1 MSLIMETRR
10 WLNQSQPQTLY
21 MATILLYITAA
32 LLILFGAAFSPL
44 GLLFVAASAGGAFG
58 IANEQRWGYGLALA
72 FAGLRVAWL
81 LWFVATEPDL
91 LFDLVFLIDA
101 VFPVALFLLLIHP
114 QSRDY
119 QRIWFS

>member
-1 MSLIMETRR
+1 METRR

-32 LLILFGAAFSPL
+32 LLILFGGAFSLL
-44 GLLFVAASAGGAFG
+44 GLILVAASAGGGFG

-72 FAGLRVAWL
+72 FAGFRVALL
-81 LWFVATEPDL
+81 LWFVARDPDL
-91 LFDLVFLIDA
+91 LFNLLFLIDA